1 MNFKTRLVLLT
12 GCWFLLSIVVIG
24 SLFNYQQTY
33 VEQRT
38 QQNLH
43 RELAAHM
50 RDDSPLMEGS
60 NYNPKALKSIFHTLM
75 LLGPDFEIYFLDN
88 DGNIKSHAAP
98 EGKVISQQVNLAPI
112 RAFLAGKPFPIL
124 GDDPRNASGQ
134 KVFSVAPITQ
144 GNATLGY
151 LYVVI
156 GSEQRALAAKF
167 SDIDSILHSPVA
179 WVSSAALV
187 LVLGFSL
194 TVYILTK
201 TTLLSPIRQVAQD
214 LKTQAENGYRLKP
227 EAMLNVAELKPI
239 AKQMYL
245 MARTISQQFLQLQQ
259 QEQKR
264 HELLV
269 QLSHDL
275 KTPLASVLGYL
286 ETWQI
291 QATQPDPLIN
301 TAQRNALKLSEL
313 LSQQIDIAR
322 QQSVLTEPKFEA
334 LKLGHILQDVI
345 DTMQPV
351 ASKKQVE
358 LALNIPKHDA
368 VFGDRQLLQ
377 RLFTNLFDNAIRH
390 APSASTVQ
398 LTINPEPI
406 GLGISLQNDIDP
418 HAPHGAMGLGTKII
432 QSILMLH
439 QSQLNTKQD
448 NRHFEQ
454 SFSLPLPT

>member
-12 GCWFLLSIVVIG
+12 GCWFLLSIMVIG
-24 SLFNYQQTY
+24 GLFNYQQAY

-60 NYNPKALKSIFHTLM
+60 DYNPKALKSIFHTLM
-75 LLGPDFEIYFLDN
+75 LLGPDFEIYFLDS

-98 EGKVISQQVNLAPI
+98 EGRALSQQVNLTPI
-112 RAFLAGKPFPIL
+112 NAFLAGKPFPIL
-124 GDDPRNASGQ
+124 GDDPRNDSRQ
-134 KVFSVAPITQ
+134 KVFSVAPIMEGDT
-144 GNATLGY
+144 TLGY

-156 GSEQRALAAKF
+156 GSEQRALAAQF
-167 SDIDSILHSPVA
+167 SDFDALHHSPIA
-179 WVSSAALV
+179 WVTAAALL

-194 TVYILTK
+194 SVYQLTK
-201 TTLLSPIRQVAQD
+201 SALLNPIKNVAQD

-227 EAMLNVAELKPI
+227 EAMLNLAELKPI
-239 AKQMYL
+239 TKQIYL
-245 MARTISQQFLQLQQ
+245 MARTISQQFLQLEH

-264 HELLV
+264 RELLV

-291 QATQPDPLIN
+291 QAEKPDPLIN
-301 TAQRNALKLSEL
+301 TAQRNAQKISEML
-313 LSQQIDIAR
+313 AQQIDVAR
-322 QQSVLTEPKFEA
+322 KQSVLTEPKFEA
-334 LKLGHILQDVI
+334 LKLSNILQDVI

-351 ASKKQVE
+351 ANKKQVE
-358 LALNIPKHDA
+358 LTLNIPKQDA
-368 VFGDRQLLQ
+368 VFGDKQLLQ

-390 APSASTVQ
+390 APVSSKVR
-398 LTINPEPI
+398 LTIKPEPI
-406 GLGISLQNDIDP
+406 GLGISLENDIDP
-418 HAPHGAMGLGTKII
+418 QAPNGSMGLGTKII

-439 QSQLNTKQD
+439 QSQLSTRQEEQ
-448 NRHFEQ
+448 HFEQ

>member
-1 MNFKTRLVLLT
+1 MNYKIRLVLLT
-12 GCWFLLSIVVIG
+12 GCWFILSILIIG

-60 NYNPKALKSIFHTLM
+60 DYNPKALKSIFHTLM

-98 EGKVISQQVNLAPI
+98 EGKVLTQQVSLDPI
-112 RAFLAGKPFPIL
+112 NAFLSGKPFPIL
-124 GDDPRNASGQ
+124 GDNPRNTSHQ
-134 KVFSVAPITQ
+134 KVFSVAPIMEGDT
-144 GNATLGY
+144 TLGY

-156 GSEQRALAAKF
+156 GSEQRALAAQF
-167 SDIDSILHSPVA
+167 SDFDAILHSPVA
-179 WVSSAALV
+179 WVAAAALV

-194 TVYILTK
+194 SVYQLTK
-201 TTLLSPIRQVAQD
+201 STLLTPIRQVTQD
-214 LKTQAENGYRLKP
+214 LNKQAKNGYRLKP
-227 EAMLNVAELKPI
+227 EAMLKVAELKPI

-245 MARTISQQFLQLQQ
+245 MARTISQQFLQLEH

-264 HELLV
+264 RELLV

-291 QATQPDPLIN
+291 QSDQPDPLIN
-301 TAQRNALKLSEL
+301 TAQRNAQKLSEL

-322 QQSVLTEPKFEA
+322 QQSVMTEPKFEA

-345 DTMQPV
+345 DTMQPE
-351 ASKKQVE
+351 ASRKRVE
-358 LALNIPKHDA
+358 LAIKLPKQDA

-390 APSASTVQ
+390 APSSSTVQ
-398 LTINPEPI
+398 LTISAAPI
-406 GLGISLQNDIDP
+406 GLGISLENDIDP
-418 HAPHGAMGLGTKII
+418 KAPQGSMGLGTKII

-439 QSQLNTKQD
+439 QSQLNTRQEAQ
-448 NRHFEQ
+448 HYEQ

>member
-1 MNFKTRLVLLT
+1 MNFKTKLVLLT

-24 SLFNYQQTY
+24 GMFNYQQTY

-50 RDDSPLMEGS
+50 RDDSPLMDDS
-60 NYNPKALKSIFHTLM
+60 DYNPKALKSIFHTLM

-98 EGKVISQQVNLAPI
+98 EGIAISQQVNLKPI
-112 RAFLAGKPFPIL
+112 RAFLADKPFPIL
-124 GDDPRNASGQ
+124 GDDPRNAIRQ
-134 KVFSVAPITQ
+134 KVFSVAPIKE
-144 GNATLGY
+144 GNTTNGY

-156 GSEQRALAAKF
+156 GSEQRALAAKL
-167 SDIDSILHSPVA
+167 SDMDSLQQSPIV
-179 WVSSAALV
+179 WVTSAALI

-194 TVYILTK
+194 TVYRLTK
-201 TTLLSPIRQVAQD
+201 TTLLNPIRQVTQD

-245 MARTISQQFLQLQQ
+245 MARTISQQFLQLEQ

-264 HELLV
+264 RELLV

-291 QATQPDPLIN
+291 QATKPDPLIN

-313 LSQQIDIAR
+313 LTQQIKIAR
-322 QQSVLTEPKFEA
+322 QQSVLSEPKFEA

-345 DTMQPV
+345 DTMQPE
-351 ASKKQVE
+351 ANKKKVE
-358 LALNIPKHDA
+358 LTLNIPKQDV
-368 VFGDRQLLQ
+368 VFGDKQLLQ

-390 APSASTVQ
+390 APYASTVQ
-398 LTINPEPI
+398 LMINPEPI
-406 GLGISLQNDIDP
+406 GLGISMENDIDP
-418 HAPHGAMGLGTKII
+418 QAPQGTMGLGTKII

-439 QSQLNTKQD
+439 QSQLRTKQGQQ
-448 NRHFEQ
+448 HFEQ

>member
-1 MNFKTRLVLLT
+1 MNYKTRLVLLT
-12 GCWFLLSIVVIG
+12 GCWFLLSILVIG
-24 SLFNYQQTY
+24 GLFNYQQAY

-43 RELAAHM
+43 RELATHM

-60 NYNPKALKSIFHTLM
+60 DYNPKALKSIFHTLM
-75 LLGPDFEIYFLDN
+75 LLGPDFEIYFLDS

-98 EGKVISQQVNLAPI
+98 EGKVLSQQVALTPI
-112 RAFLAGKPFPIL
+112 NAFLSGKPFPIL
-124 GDDPRNASGQ
+124 GDDPRNASRQ
-134 KVFSVAPITQ
+134 KVFSVAPIME
-144 GNATLGY
+144 GNTTLGY

-156 GSEQRALAAKF
+156 GSEQRALAAQF
-167 SDIDSILHSPVA
+167 SDIDSLFHSPFA
-179 WVSSAALV
+179 WVTAAALL
-187 LVLGFSL
+187 LVLGFSVS
-194 TVYILTK
+194 VYQLTK
-201 TTLLSPIRQVAQD
+201 SALLNPIKQIAQD

-227 EAMLNVAELKPI
+227 EAMLNVTELKPI
-239 AKQMYL
+239 TKQMYL
-245 MARTISQQFLQLQQ
+245 MARTISQQFLQLQH

-264 HELLV
+264 RELLV

-291 QATQPDPLIN
+291 QADKTDPLIN
-301 TAQRNALKLSEL
+301 TAQRNAQKLSEL
-313 LSQQIDIAR
+313 LTQQIDVAR
-322 QQSVLTEPKFEA
+322 KQSILTEPKFEA
-334 LKLGHILQDVI
+334 LKLSHILQDVI

-351 ASKKQVE
+351 ANKKQVT
-358 LALNIPKHDA
+358 LALKIPQQDA
-368 VFGDRQLLQ
+368 VFGDKQLLQ

-390 APSASTVQ
+390 APVSSKVR

-406 GLGISLQNDIDP
+406 GLGISLENDIDP
-418 HAPHGAMGLGTKII
+418 QAPQGSMGLGTKII

-439 QSQLNTKQD
+439 QSQLSTRKEAQ
-448 NRHFEQ
+448 HFEQ

>member
-1 MNFKTRLVLLT
+1 MNYKTQLVLLT

-24 SLFNYQQTY
+24 GLFNYQQTY

-60 NYNPKALKSIFHTLM
+60 DYNPKALKSIFHTLM

-88 DGNIKSHAAP
+88 NGHIKSHAAP
-98 EGKVISQQVNLAPI
+98 EGRELRQQVNLSPI
-112 RAFLAGKPFPIL
+112 NAFLAGKPLPIL
-124 GDDPRNASGQ
+124 GDDPRNASRQ
-134 KVFSVAPITQ
+134 KVFSVAPIME
-144 GNATLGY
+144 GNTTLGY

-156 GSEQRALAAKF
+156 GSEQRALAAQF
-167 SDIDSILHSPVA
+167 SDINSLLHSPIA
-179 WVSSAALV
+179 WVTAAALL

-194 TVYILTK
+194 SVYQLTK
-201 TTLLSPIRQVAQD
+201 SALLNPIKNVAQD

-227 EAMLNVAELKPI
+227 EAMLNVAELKAI

-245 MARTISQQFLQLQQ
+245 MARTISQQFLQLEH

-264 HELLV
+264 RELLV

-291 QATQPDPLIN
+291 QADRPDPLIN
-301 TAQRNALKLSEL
+301 TAHRNAQKLSEML
-313 LSQQIDIAR
+313 AQQIDVAR
-322 QQSVLTEPKFEA
+322 KQSVLTEPKFEA
-334 LKLGHILQDVI
+334 LKLSNILQDVI

-351 ASKKQVE
+351 ANKKQVE
-358 LALNIPKHDA
+358 LKLNIPKQDT
-368 VFGDRQLLQ
+368 VFGDKQLLQ

-390 APSASTVQ
+390 APVSSKVR
-398 LTINPEPI
+398 LTIKPEPI
-406 GLGISLQNDIDP
+406 GLGISLENDIDP
-418 HAPHGAMGLGTKII
+418 QAPNGSMGLGTKII

-439 QSQLNTKQD
+439 QSQLSTRQEEQ
-448 NRHFEQ
+448 HFEQ

>member
-12 GCWFLLSIVVIG
+12 GCWFLLSIVIIG
-24 SLFNYQQTY
+24 GLFNYQQTY
-33 VEQRT
+33 IEQRT

-43 RELAAHM
+43 RELAVHM

-98 EGKVISQQVNLAPI
+98 EGKIIRQQINLLPI
-112 RAFLAGKPFPIL
+112 QNFLANKPFPIL
-124 GDDPRNASGQ
+124 GDDPRDSLSQ
-134 KVFSVAPITQ
+134 KVFSVAPITE
-144 GNATLGY
+144 GNTTLGY

-156 GSEQRALAAKF
+156 GSEQRVLAAKF
-167 SDIDSILHSPVA
+167 SDFNSLLHSPIA
-179 WVSSAALV
+179 WVSSAALI

-194 TVYILTK
+194 TVYMLTK
-201 TTLLSPIRQVAQD
+201 ATLLNPIRRVTQD

-227 EAMLNVAELKPI
+227 EAMLKVAELKPI

-245 MARTISQQFLQLQQ
+245 MARTISQQFLQLEQ

-291 QATQPDPLIN
+291 QATKPDPLIN
-301 TAQRNALKLSEL
+301 TAQRNALKLSDL
-313 LSQQIDIAR
+313 LTQQIDIAR
-322 QQSVLTEPKFEA
+322 QQSVLTEPKFET

-345 DTMQPV
+345 DTMQPE
-351 ASKKQVE
+351 ASKKKVE
-358 LALNIPKHDA
+358 LALNIPTQDA

-390 APSASTVQ
+390 APSASKIQ
-398 LTINPEPI
+398 LTINSDPV
-406 GLGISLQNDIDP
+406 GLGISMENDIDP
-418 HAPHGAMGLGTKII
+418 QAPCGTMGLGTKII

-439 QSQLNTKQD
+439 QSQLNTKQEQQ
-448 NRHFEQ
+448 HFEQ